1 MKTDKILDG
10 LLMIYEDKLL
20 QVDELEQS
28 LLKSEEELNIYL
40 RNIEKLLLQTKQSE
54 DFGNELI
61 FNWKA
66 GINYIKINEC
76 VYQFIYDDES
86 FCIKYLQRIDI
97 VNFAEKEVSDVK
109 V

>member
-1 MKTDKILDG
+1 MKTDNILKG
-10 LLMIYEDKLL
+10 LLVMYEDKLL
-20 QVDELEQS
+20 RIDELEKS
-28 LLKSEEELNIYL
+28 LLESEEELNIYL
-40 RNIEKLLLQTKQSE
+40 RNIEKLLLQTEKSK

-97 VNFAEKEVSDVK
+97 VNFAEKEVINEE
-109 V
+109 